1 MTLPK
6 NVNVVFPI
14 ILLLLMHYLD
24 GKKSDLCLYTFYSY
38 RHTWCPFCTRQLNND
53 WCRAHMT
60 AIYNH

>member
-24 GKKSDLCLYTFYSY
+24 GKKIGLMF
-38 RHTWCPFCTRQLNND
+38 
-53 WCRAHMT
+53 
-60 AIYNH
+60 IYILFLPTHVVPILH